1 MASVGTQKKDCNIC
15 YESFT
20 NKQLVTCCSCS
31 FEACK
36 NCVKT
41 QIELTKNASCMN
53 CKCTFTK
60 KFLTENVGVTFVK
73 TTWKKIEE
81 DVLIERERE
90 QLTATQP
97 LVAWEKEYR
106 RQKSRLR
113 FGERMT
119 ISERPTESNN
129 ANIKDFFPCPNNA
142 CRGFIEPGARTCSVC
157 NSNVCRLC
165 REAISGDPSL
175 HVCNPDTLSTIS
187 MLRED
192 SRPCPKCAALI
203 NRSFGC
209 NHMFCTHCR
218 THFDWES
225 GKILTLSTNGHYNHL
240 ESFARNLVVRGQQ
253 RDNNSSTTNNNNEQ
267 QQEEECQAEVI
278 LREFPRSQLSN
289 ISEIPSDVL
298 RILYDDL
305 DIIRFTADSMYNE
318 ATLNLQLLNTL
329 TNLRVA
335 FLMNDIDESAWK
347 SKVYSMNKN
356 FQYRLHCARVFHL
369 YIQNIYMF
377 QHRLR
382 DGHVIDP
389 IEIRNLIELTNES
402 FRGLAEEYNSNVV
415 IHLRNINDPI
425 TAPALIR

>member
-1 MASVGTQKKDCNIC
+1 MASVGSQKKDCNIC
-15 YESFT
+15 YETFT
-20 NKQLVTCCSCS
+20 NKQIVTCCLCS

-97 LVAWEKEYR
+97 LVTWEKEFR
-106 RQKSRLR
+106 RQKSRIR

-119 ISERPTESNN
+119 IPERPTESSN
-129 ANIKDFFPCPNNA
+129 ANIKDFFPCPNNS
-142 CRGFIEPGARTCSVC
+142 CRGFIEPGAKTCSVC
-157 NSNVCRLC
+157 SSNVCRLC
-165 REAISGDPSL
+165 REISSDPST
-175 HVCNPDTLSTIS
+175 HVCNPDTLMTIS

-192 SRPCPKCAALI
+192 SRPCPKCAAMI

-209 NHMFCTHCR
+209 NHMHCTHCR

-225 GKILTLSTNGHYNHL
+225 GKILTISTNGHYSNL
-240 ESFARNLVVRGQQ
+240 QSFARNLVVRGQNQ
-253 RDNNSSTTNNNNEQ
+253 HNESTTNNNEQ
-267 QQEEECQAEVI
+267 QQEDEECREVN
-278 LREFPRSQLSN
+278 LREIPRNQLRQ
-289 ISEIPSDVL
+289 EIPSDVL

-305 DIIRFTADSMYNE
+305 EIIRFAADSMYNE
-318 ATLNLQLLNTL
+318 ATLNLQLMNTL

-335 FLMNDIDESAWK
+335 FLMNDIDESVWK
-347 SKVYSMNKN
+347 SKVYSTNKN

-377 QHRLR
+377 QHRLHEST
-382 DGHVIDP
+382 DLVDV

-425 TAPALIR
+425 TVPALTR